1 MVRMLKEKL
10 KGSMGLKFVL
20 AVTVVIAVLMVA
32 GTLFVARMLQESQYR
47 TLETRGSELGL
58 FLGKTVVDP
67 LLFKDV
73 MQIDGLVSEAARA
86 KDVIYTYVTDAS
98 GEIVSSAEASFHTD
112 DPAVAKFLDREK
124 TLEMKELVERAK
136 PVFDVLEVPVSIN
149 VEQSVMG
156 RVVVGF
162 TRQAVKRE
170 AGNVVALLL
179 LTSVAIVALLALV
192 VYVMVRRM
200 IVRPTAEAVAAASG
214 IAAGDL
220 TQSVRVASMDELG
233 MLGRGINRMVIG
245 LKEIIGTVLQAT
257 QNVAGVSGRVKNISN
272 KMASGSKEQAEAVE
286 EAASSVNEMHFSLKE
301 IAESVE
307 TLSRHSEHTSS
318 SVLELAASVDEV
330 ARTTSDL
337 STSIDETATTIDQMS
352 ASIRQIAE
360 NLEPLSAAV
369 EETSASAT
377 EISASVREVEANAR
391 ESAAL
396 AEAVA
401 ADAQQLGMKSIE
413 KTIDGMGQIESAARR
428 TGDVVNRL
436 GERAESIGG
445 ILTVI
450 EDVTD
455 QTALLALNASI
466 LAAQA
471 GEHGKGF
478 GVVASEIRELANR
491 TAASTKEIA
500 ALIGTVQE
508 EAREAVAAMR
518 ESSEYITQ
526 GVRLSNDAGDALKK
540 IVERADQSRDMSKN
554 ISKAAA
560 EQARG
565 MKQVSDAIDKINDMA
580 HQISRATQEQRTG
593 SGQISRAAE
602 KMREMTRLVKNA
614 TAEQAKGGKDISAAV
629 EDMNVKIGLVFR
641 AAGEVRSGSNL
652 IVRAIER
659 IKNIVKNNVD
669 MAEDLNSA
677 VDTLTTQA
685 EALESNTKKFK
696 T

>member
-1 MVRMLKEKL
+1 MIRALKEKL
-10 KGSMGLKFVL
+10 QGSMGLKFVL
-20 AVTVVIAVLMVA
+20 AVTLVIAVLMVA

-47 TLETRGSELGL
+47 TLEIRGRELGL

-67 LLFKDV
+67 LLFKDS

-86 KDVIYTYVTDAS
+86 QDVIYTFVTDAS
-98 GEIVSSAEASFHTD
+98 GEIVSSAEASFQTD
-112 DPAVAKFLDREK
+112 DPAVAKFLDQEK
-124 TLEMKELVERAK
+124 TNDMKALVERAK
-136 PVFDVLEVPVSIN
+136 PAFDVLEVPVSIKM
-149 VEQSVMG
+149 EQSVIG
-156 RVVVGF
+156 QVVVGF
-162 TRQAVKRE
+162 SRQSVKRE
-170 AGNVVALLL
+170 AGKVVALLL
-179 LTSVAIVALLALV
+179 ATSVAIVALLAALV
-192 VYVMVRRM
+192 YAMVRRM
-200 IVRPTAEAVAAASG
+200 IVRPTSEAVAAASS

-220 TQSVRVASMDELG
+220 TRSVRVESADELG

-245 LKEIIGTVLQAT
+245 LKEIIGTVVQAT
-257 QNVAGVSGRVKNISN
+257 QNVGGVSSRVKNISD
-272 KMASGSKEQAEAVE
+272 KMAGGSKEQSEAVE

-337 STSIDETATTIDQMS
+337 STSIDETSSTIDQMS
-352 ASIRQIAE
+352 VSIRQIAE
-360 NLEPLSAAV
+360 HLETLSAAV

-377 EISASVREVEANAR
+377 EISASVREVESNAR
-391 ESAAL
+391 ESASL

-401 ADAQQLGMKSIE
+401 ADGQQLGMKSIE
-413 KTIDGMGQIESAARR
+413 KTIDGMGRIETAAHR

-436 GERAESIGG
+436 GERAESIGS

-450 EDVTD
+450 EDITD

-500 ALIGTVQE
+500 AVIGTVQD

-518 ESSEYITQ
+518 ESSEFVAQ

-554 ISKAAA
+554 ISRAAA
-560 EQARG
+560 EQTRG

-593 SGQISRAAE
+593 SVQISRAAE

-614 TAEQAKGGKDISAAV
+614 TAEQSKGGKDISSAV

-641 AAGEVRSGSNL
+641 ASGEVRSGSDL
-652 IVRAIER
+652 IVRAIDR
-659 IKNIVKNNVD
+659 IKNIVRNNAD
-669 MAEDLNSA
+669 MAEELNSA
-677 VDTLTTQA
+677 VDTLATQA
-685 EALESNTKKFK
+685 DDLKRNTQKFK

>member
-10 KGSMGLKFVL
+10 KASMGLKFVL
-20 AVTVVIAVLMVA
+20 AVTLVIAVLMVA

-47 TLETRGSELGL
+47 TLETRGRELGL

-67 LLFKDV
+67 LLFKDE
-73 MQIDGLVSEAARA
+73 MQIDGLVSEAAQA
-86 KDVIYTYVTDAS
+86 KDVVYTYVADGS
-98 GEIVSSAEASFHTD
+98 GAIVSSSEASFHTA
-112 DPAVAKFLDREK
+112 DPAIEKFLSREK
-124 TLEMKELVERAK
+124 THDMKELVERAK
-136 PVFDVLEVPVSIN
+136 QVFDVLEVPVNIS

-162 TRQAVKRE
+162 SRQAVKRE
-170 AGNVVALLL
+170 AGKVVALLL

-192 VYVMVRRM
+192 VYAMVRRM
-200 IVRPTAEAVAAASG
+200 IVGPTAEAVAAASG

-220 TQSVRVASMDELG
+220 TQSVRVSSMDELG

-272 KMASGSKEQAEAVE
+272 KMASGSREQAEAVE

-330 ARTTSDL
+330 ARTTSEL
-337 STSIDETATTIDQMS
+337 SESIDETATTIDQMS

-391 ESAAL
+391 ESASL

-401 ADAQQLGMKSIE
+401 ADAQHLGMKAIE
-413 KTIDGMGQIESAARR
+413 KTIDGMGLIESAARR

-518 ESSEYITQ
+518 ESSDYITQ

-540 IVERADQSRDMSKN
+540 IVGRADQSRDMSKN

-629 EDMNVKIGLVFR
+629 EDMNVKIGMVHR

-659 IKNIVKNNVD
+659 IKNIVRNNVD

-685 EALESNTKKFK
+685 EALESNTQKFK